1 MAKTVKSADEMIK
14 GLKLTDKYDKEAHQ
28 RAYDQ
33 AMKNLFLEY
42 PVRIGD
48 PPVYVNTNC
57 CEGVLMP
64 LQTLCPL
71 EVPHLV
77 DVTMGLGAGFSHMG
91 EVCGAV
97 SGAIIAIGL
106 DIIHRYPRGTTTQR
120 LLVSKATQKFVQDVR
135 KEFGSVRCRDLIGH
149 DISGVYTPGD
159 EKYAA
164 FLADKDTS
172 MNQCMRIM
180 RFAILYPLPRE
191 QEGQPYSL

>member
-1 MAKTVKSADEMIK
+1 MVEKVKSADEMLET
-14 GLKLTDKYDKEAHQ
+14 LKLSDAYDKEAHQ
-28 RAYDQ
+28 QAYNQ
-33 AMKNLFLEY
+33 AMKYFLLEY
-42 PVRIGD
+42 PVRIGE

-71 EVPHLV
+71 KVPHLV

-106 DIIHRYPRGTTTQR
+106 DIVYRFPRGTTMQR
-120 LLVSKATQKFVQDVR
+120 LLISKATQKFVQDVR
-135 KEFGSVRCRDLIGH
+135 KEFGSVRCKDLIGH
-149 DISGVYTPGD
+149 DISGVYAPGD

-164 FLADKDTS
+164 FLADQETA

-180 RFAILYPLPRE
+180 RYAVLYPLPRE
-191 QEGQPYSL
+191 QEGEPYSL